1 MTTTFDVF
9 SQNEIFFPLPF
20 RNVGCGYPILGEK
33 IQLSRLGKK
42 VNHEMFMV
50 KLYQNTNVK
59 SVKSE
64 ISYW

>member
-1 MTTTFDVF
+1 VD
-9 SQNEIFFPLPF
+9 
-20 RNVGCGYPILGEK
+20 R
-33 IQLSRLGKK
+33 
-42 VNHEMFMV
+42 EMFMV